1 MDEVQGALPPE
12 LWDYILLKLWEGEAC
27 LQSLELAKT
36 CVSALLAAST
46 VCKAWYTL
54 LDRNWKSLFLSHF
67 SEQDLKVNYMPY
79 THVE

>member
-1 MDEVQGALPPE
+1 MEEVHVALPSE

-27 LQSLELAKT
+27 LQSLELAKA

-54 LDRNWKSLFLSHF
+54 VDRNWKSLFLSHF
-67 SEQDLKVNYMPY
+67 SEQNLKVS
-79 THVE
+79 